1 MLYQTKP
8 KVVEAV
14 YWDGKN
20 YDQICAIT
28 DGKTNCDLYNR
39 CLFVGNFAVN
49 VGEYVVVEG
58 NHVYKMLAEQFE
70 EQFAPV
76 KVAGVS

>member
-1 MLYQTKP
+1 MTYRTKP
-8 KVVEAV
+8 KTVKAV
-14 YWDGKN
+14 YWDGGN
-20 YDQICAIT
+20 YNEIAELV

-58 NHVYKMLAEQFE
+58 KHVYKMLAELFE
-70 EQFAPV
+70 EQFAPIEEESV
-76 KVAGVS
+76 